1 MKLIKTLIA
10 LAAILSVVINI
21 SAAEKLTIKS
31 FRSGEYSA
39 RSASTFRSTA
49 DGKHYTAITP
59 DGRAVVKYQYSNG
72 AAVDTLLNLDN
83 LNNPD
88 KLDLSKIRISGYEIN
103 PEEERMLIYANPE
116 YIYRRSFKADYF
128 YFVISS
134 GGVRRN
140 NIRRLTEGKVQAATL
155 GPDGRQA
162 AFVRGNNL
170 FLVKIMSASIE
181 KVERQVTE
189 DGEWGKV
196 INGTPD
202 WVYEEEFSMNQAYCW
217 SPDSKYL
224 CYLKFDESQVKE
236 YPLPLYK
243 GAYPERSEYELYPG
257 WYSYKYPV
265 AGEVNSTV
273 TAWSYDIFNRKNKQL
288 DVPCDPDGYMMRLS
302 FTNDPSKLAVMTFNR
317 HQSDFRMYFV
327 SPSSGVSHQAVQDT
341 NAKYVNDGNMDMI
354 RFYDDGFT
362 FVSEK
367 SGFRHL
373 YYYSMGGT
381 QLRQITKGNFDVTNV
396 YGYDPKTKTAY
407 VQVAYLGEGAS
418 MPAELTR
425 GIYKIDA
432 KGQMIPLFNGGK
444 DGQGC
449 RGTHSAAFSQGFIYM
464 QHFYSD
470 AETPTRVTLET
481 VRDLKVIKVM
491 EDNADYRSR
500 ISSLGMSKR
509 EFFQFTTPEG
519 HVLNGYL
526 TKPHNFDSN
535 KKYPVLME
543 QYGGPGSQQVL
554 DNWKY
559 SWEQFLNQ
567 EGYVVACVD
576 GRGTGA
582 RGAEWERQTYCE
594 LGVRESQD
602 QLYAGQYVA
611 SLSYTDPARMAIW
624 GWSFGGYNTLM
635 AMCGGNDVYKIG
647 MAVAPVTDFKFYDT
661 VYTERY
667 MRTPQENAEGY
678 NKASVLER
686 ARNLKG
692 QVLVIC
698 GTADDNVHPQNT
710 YELTEVWVQ
719 NDIDF
724 DMHVYTNRDHFI
736 RGGNT
741 SSYIY
746 NQLFKY
752 LKKNL

>member
-1 MKLIKTLIA
+1 MKLITTFFTMVA
-10 LAAILSVVINI
+10 LTMAFSVT
-21 SAAEKLTIKS
+21 AAEKLSIKS
-31 FRSGEYSA
+31 LRAGEFNA
-39 RSASTFRSTA
+39 KGASIYRSTA
-49 DGKHYTAITP
+49 DGRHYTAITA

-72 AAVDTLLNLDN
+72 AAVDTLISLDN

-88 KLDLSKIRISGYEIN
+88 KLDLSKVRLSGYEVSKD
-103 PEEERMLIYANPE
+103 EERMIVYANPE
-116 YIYRRSFKADYF
+116 YIYRRSFKADYY

-140 NIRRLTEGKVQAATL
+140 NIRRLAEGKVQAATL
-155 GPDGRQA
+155 APDGRQA
-162 AFVRGNNL
+162 AFVRDNNL
-170 FLVKIMSASIE
+170 YLVKIMSASIE
-181 KVERQVTE
+181 KAERQVTE
-189 DGEWGKV
+189 DGEWGKI
-196 INGTPD
+196 INGSPD

-217 SPDSKYL
+217 SPDSKFL

-236 YPLPLYK
+236 YPLPLYQ
-243 GAYPERSEYELYPG
+243 GAFPTRKEYELYPG
-257 WYSYKYPV
+257 FYSYKYPV

-273 TAWSYDIFNRKNKQL
+273 SVWSYDIYNRKNKKL
-288 DVPCDPDGYMMRLS
+288 DVPCDPDGYIMRVR
-302 FTNDPSKLAVMTFNR
+302 FTNDPSKLAVMTQNR

-327 SPSSGVSHQAVQDT
+327 SPASGVSHQIIQDT
-341 NAKYVNDGNMDMI
+341 NPQYVNSDNMDLI
-354 RFYDDGFT
+354 SFYDDGFT

-373 YYYSMGGT
+373 YYYSMIGT
-381 QLRQITKGNFDVTNV
+381 LQRQITKGNFDVTDV

-407 VQVAYLGEGAS
+407 VQTAWLGDGAE

-432 KGQMIPLFNGGK
+432 KGQMLPLFNGGK
-444 DGQGC
+444 DGKGC
-449 RGTHSAAFSQGFIYM
+449 RGTHRAAFSDGFVYM

-481 VRDLKVIKVM
+481 VKDLKTIKVM
-491 EDNADYRSR
+491 EDNADYRQRLAS
-500 ISSLGMSKR
+500 IGVSKR

-519 HVLNGYL
+519 DVLNGYI
-526 TKPHNFDSN
+526 TKPYGFDPS

-554 DNWKY
+554 DCWKF
-559 SWEQFLNQ
+559 SWEQYLNQ
-567 EGYVVACVD
+567 EGFVVACVD

-582 RGAEWERQTYCE
+582 RGAAWERQTYCE
-594 LGVRESQD
+594 IGVRESQD
-602 QLYAGQYVA
+602 QLYAGRYVA
-611 SLSYTDPARMAIW
+611 SLPYTDASRMAIW

-635 AMCGGNDVYKIG
+635 TMCGGNDVYKVG
-647 MAVAPVTDFKFYDT
+647 MAVAPVTDWKFYDS

-667 MRTPQENAEGY
+667 MRTPQENADGY
-678 NKASVLER
+678 KKSSVLER
-686 ARNLKG
+686 AGNLKG
-692 QVLVIC
+692 QVFVVC
-698 GTADDNVHPQNT
+698 GTVDDNVHPQNT
-710 YELTEVWVQ
+710 YELTELWVQ
-719 NDIDF
+719 ADLDF

-741 SSYIY
+741 SNYIY
-746 NQLFKY
+746 SQLFRY